1 VDESK
6 TEVSGGY
13 TPVALIFIL
22 GLVGGIAV
30 NLVLPVP
37 IWPSVWIRLVG
48 LAPLAIGAVLFA
60 WARSAFRRHRT
71 SLMPWSPSTT
81 LVQDGPYSFSRNP
94 IYLAFCTMYLGLSLV
109 FNSGYILVMLLVV
122 LVLFDR
128 TQIPREERYLEAKF
142 GEQFTNYKGKV
153 RRWV

>member
-1 VDESK
+1 VDESR
-6 TEVSGGY
+6 TPVSGAF

-22 GLVGGIAV
+22 GLVGGVTV

-37 IWPSVWIRLVG
+37 IWPGVWVRLVG
-48 LAPLAIGAVLFA
+48 LAPLAVGALLFA
-60 WARSAFRRHRT
+60 WARSAFRHHQT
-71 SLMPWSPSTT
+71 SLMPWSPSTA

-94 IYLAFCTMYLGLSLV
+94 IYLAFCTMYLGVSLV
-109 FNSGYILVMLLVV
+109 FNSGYVLVMLLVV

-142 GEQFTNYKGKV
+142 GDEYTTYKAKV